1 MSHLNQK
8 TTKTK
13 TYVFGIFLVLL
24 ALFITCKNEPSQ
36 IDEAI
41 QNTIVDV
48 PLANLPRLEIPYSV
62 SSMKLIY
69 SLDYEK
75 NHIHT

>member
-1 MSHLNQK
+1 MSRLNQK
-8 TTKTK
+8 TMKTK
-13 TYVFGIFLVLL
+13 TYVFGIFLALL

-48 PLANLPRLEIPYSV
+48 PLANLPRLENPYSV